1 MASSKLLDEVR
12 KVLRVKNY
20 SYRTEKTYIHWIRKF
35 ILFSNK
41 KHPLQM
47 GEPHINKFLNY
58 LALNQK
64 VSAST
69 QNQALCALL
78 FLYKY
83 VLNKEIGRLENLHWA
98 KKPKKIPVVFTRDE
112 AKKVLLNLQGKY
124 WLVASLIYG
133 SGLRLMEAVTLR
145 VKDLDFTYK
154 QLNIHAGKGNK
165 DRVTMLPTSLIT
177 PLMRQLKCVK
187 TIHEKD
193 LKEGFGRVKLPKAL
207 SRKYPNA
214 DGEWGWQYVFPATTR
229 FFDPEDKIHRRHHL
243 HETAVQRAIKDAIR
257 KSEIA
262 KHASSHTFRHSF
274 ATHLLERGYD
284 IRTVQELLGHSDVRT
299 TMIYTHVL
307 NRGGLGA
314 TSPLD
319 F

>member
-1 MASSKLLDEVR
+1 MPSLKLLDEVR
-12 KVLRVKNY
+12 RVLRVKNY

-35 ILFSNK
+35 ILFNNK

-47 GEPHINKFLNY
+47 AETEINLFISF
-58 LALNQK
+58 LALKQK

-78 FLYKY
+78 FLYKS
-83 VLNKEIGRLENLHWA
+83 VLNKEIGRLENIHWA

-112 AKKVLLNLQGKY
+112 AKNVLLHLQGKY
-124 WLVASLIYG
+124 WLVSSLLYG
-133 SGLRLMEAVTLR
+133 SGLRLMEALTLR
-145 VKDLDFTYK
+145 VKDLDFTYM
-154 QLNIHAGKGNK
+154 QLTVHEGKGQK
-165 DRVTMLPTSLIT
+165 DRVTMLPSSLVA
-177 PLMRQLKCVK
+177 PMQRHLKGVK
-187 TIHEKD
+187 MMHDKD
-193 LKEGFGRVKLPKAL
+193 LKDGFGNVKLPRAL

-214 DGEWGWQYVFPATTR
+214 ASLWAWQYVFPATTR
-229 FFDPEDKIHRRHHL
+229 FFDPEDKTHRRHHL
-243 HETAVQRAIKDAIR
+243 HETAVKRAIKNAIR
-257 KSEIA
+257 KADIP

-299 TMIYTHVL
+299 TMVYTHVL
-307 NRGGLGA
+307 NRGGMGA

>member
-1 MASSKLLDEVR
+1 M
-12 KVLRVKNY
+12 
-20 SYRTEKTYIHWIRKF
+20 
-35 ILFSNK
+35 
-41 KHPLQM
+41 
-47 GEPHINKFLNY
+47 
-58 LALNQK
+58 
-64 VSAST
+64 
-69 QNQALCALL
+69 
-78 FLYKY
+78 
-83 VLNKEIGRLENLHWA
+83 LNKEIGRLENLHWA

-193 LKEGFGRVKLPKAL
+193 LKEGFGRVKLPKAV
-207 SRKYPNA
+207 SRQYPNA

>member
-12 KVLRVKNY
+12 EVLRVKNY
-20 SYRTEKTYIHWIRKF
+20 SYRTEKCYIHWIRKF
-35 ILFSNK
+35 ILFNNK

-47 GEPHINKFLNY
+47 AEPQINKFLNY

-83 VLNKEIGRLENLHWA
+83 VLNREIGRLENLHWA
-98 KKPKKIPVVFTRDE
+98 KKSKKIPVVFTRDE
-112 AKKVLLNLQGKY
+112 AKKVLLPLQGKY
-124 WLVASLIYG
+124 WLVASLLYG

-154 QLNIHAGKGNK
+154 QLNIHEGKGNK
-165 DRVTMLPTSLIT
+165 DRVTMLPASLIT
-177 PLMRQLKCVK
+177 PLQRQLKYVK
-187 TIHEKD
+187 IIHEKD

-214 DGEWGWQYVFPATTR
+214 DGEWAWQYVFPATTR

-257 KSEIA
+257 KSGIA

-284 IRTVQELLGHSDVRT
+284 IRTVQELLGHNDVRT

-307 NRGGLGA
+307 NRGGMGA